1 MKLHSKIYMQNSISV
16 ARSTDWRS
24 AWENTDQ
31 AVSCVRLPKS
41 WLLRDCRAAEKNKL
55 RSSQKWRPNDEQNCQ
70 RWNMIYTASRVDLA
84 RAWQEWFVEEQRQR
98 RKHHKLVACCCKLEC
113 HCCRCRFSRRR
124 HIFTVLLL
132 PATGSTGSLLYDS
145 LQLHWNHSH
154 SRLLLSAVHETKV
167 VYCAPAP

>member
-1 MKLHSKIYMQNSISV
+1 MKLHSKIYMQNSVSV

-41 WLLRDCRAAEKNKL
+41 WLLRDCRAAEKKINCVRVKSDD
-55 RSSQKWRPNDEQNCQ
+55 RTTNRIVSDET
-70 RWNMIYTASRVDLA
+70 WSTASRVDLA

-145 LQLHWNHSH
+145 RQLHWNHSH

-167 VYCAPAP
+167 VYCTPAP